1 MAISEMQQSGNSLQ
15 TGVLDPR
22 HCIFRSV
29 SRLARAVTVS
39 YDAALKPS
47 GLSAGQFTTL
57 MTLSLNGPTTVG
69 DLARLITA
77 NSTTIPR
84 ILLVLLQL
92 APDGVQHEGP
102 RVAAAIT
109 AGLALAEP
117 DGHRG
122 QADLVHILN
131 AGTGDWNT
139 SVQALATIRAEIL
152 RCARAQ
158 LSNTT

>member
-22 HCIFRSV
+22 HCVFRSV

-84 ILLVLLQL
+84 ILLVLLQRQLVSSAPGADRRQRIISITPAGARL
-92 APDGVQHEGP
+92 ARKAVPHWE
-102 RVAAAIT
+102 
-109 AGLALAEP
+109 
-117 DGHRG
+117 RG
-122 QADLVHILN
+122 QREVLARFDGARWSGLRKEM
-131 AGTGDWNT
+131 
-139 SVQALATIRAEIL
+139 SALRHCLGA
-152 RCARAQ
+152 
-158 LSNTT
+158 